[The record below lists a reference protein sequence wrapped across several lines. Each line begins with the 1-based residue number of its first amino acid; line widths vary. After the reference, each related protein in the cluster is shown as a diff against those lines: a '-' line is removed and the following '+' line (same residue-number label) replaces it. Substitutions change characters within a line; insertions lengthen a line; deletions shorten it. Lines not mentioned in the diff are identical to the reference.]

1 MGGGSGVNWS
11 APGGSFHADVQN
23 WSFVVLNSLAKV
35 NKNKNEVITLND
47 SKSA

>member
-23 WSFVVLNSLAKV
+23 WSFVVLNSLAEV
-35 NKNKNEVITLND
+35 NKNEVITLND